1 MRAPIEKTEVEFIVN
16 TNWDLFH
23 DKKGK
28 TYYLLVDKTW
38 LSASALAGPWAVT
51 GKLPDDLTKLP
62 ANQNWDDVKKAI
74 PPTVS
79 PTMRGPDVFFT
90 DKPAEL
96 ILFQGEPAYLKI
108 PGTNVSYANNS
119 ENDVFLHTAGES
131 DLLSDLGPLVS
142 CQVAGRSLELR
153 QCRPSARLCQDPRQ
167 SSPIARRRFSPW
179 FPAGCRR
186 CAPGPSPN
194 DRGH

>member
-1 MRAPIEKTEVEFIVN
+1 M
-16 TNWDLFH
+16 
-23 DKKGK
+23 
-28 TYYLLVDKTW
+28 
-38 LSASALAGPWAVT
+38 T

-79 PTMRGPDVFFT
+79 ATMRGPDVFFT

-119 ENDVFLHTAGES
+119 ENDVFLHSQENQIYYP
-131 DLLSDLGPLVS
+131 DLGPLVP
-142 CQVAGRSLELR
+142 CQVVGRSLELC
-153 QCRPSARLCQDPRQ
+153 QLPTFRPTLPKSLTIIPDRTSSLQSLVPSRLKTLCCWPKSRRPR
-167 SSPIARRRFSPW
+167 SLIGPRWKPRRR
-179 FPAGCRR
+179 
-186 CAPGPSPN
+186 
-194 DRGH
+194 

>member
-1 MRAPIEKTEVEFIVN
+1 MLVVDGEPVRAPIEKTEMEFIVN

-51 GKLPDDLTKLP
+51 GKLPDELTKLP

-79 PTMRGPDVFFT
+79 ATMRGPDVFFT

-108 PGTNVSYANNS
+108 PGTSVSYAKNS
-119 ENDVFLHTAGES
+119 ENDVFLHSAGES
-131 DLLSDLGPLVS
+131 DLLS
-142 CQVAGRSLELR
+142 
-153 QCRPSARLCQDPRQ
+153 
-167 SSPIARRRFSPW
+167 
-179 FPAGCRR
+179 
-186 CAPGPSPN
+186 
-194 DRGH
+194 